1 MVSMK
6 SIFSSGRAITA
17 LAALESRPE
26 GARLTELSALIKAPV
41 SSVQAALDVL
51 IADRLV
57 STSHDRQT
65 RYFLALDQ
73 RGDAAKL
80 LDVASKRDADGTLTA
95 AALRANPAVEFSA
108 RDRVGL
114 LIVTRWD
121 TKPSDEVLLE
131 RSLSRTTAE
140 VTRIGHDDLR
150 ELLYEDDSL
159 RDRAHA
165 AEVISGRV
173 DRSFPRPFAH
183 GAPDAPALGRLNP
196 AINPPSR
203 RALTRLAQR
212 FGLAEIRVFG
222 SAVHSDFRPDS
233 DVDLAVTRRPGARRT
248 LDDEF
253 SLRRELEDLFGRDVD
268 VVDLG
273 LLRPLILDRA
283 RSEGVVLYG

>member
-1 MVSMK
+1 MK

-26 GARLTELSALIKAPV
+26 GARLTELSALIEAPV
-41 SSVQAALDVL
+41 SSVQAAMDVL
-51 IADRLV
+51 IADRFV
-57 STSHDRQT
+57 STSHDRHT
-65 RYFLALDQ
+65 RYFLTPEQ
-73 RGDAAKL
+73 RGDAAKI
-80 LDVASKRDADGTLTA
+80 LDVASKRDADGTLIA

-108 RDRVGL
+108 RDRAGL
-114 LIVTRWD
+114 LVVSRWD
-121 TKPSDEVLLE
+121 ARPSDEVLLE
-131 RSLSRTTAE
+131 RSLARTTAE

-183 GAPDAPALGRLNP
+183 GAPEAPALGRLHP

-203 RALTRLAQR
+203 RALTRLARR

-222 SAVHSDFRPDS
+222 SAVHADFRPDS
-233 DVDLAVTRRPGARRT
+233 DIDLAVTRRPEAHRT

-253 SLRRELEDLFGRDVD
+253 SLQRELENLFGRDVD

-273 LLRPLILDRA
+273 VLRPPILERA

>member
-1 MVSMK
+1 MK

-26 GARLTELSALIKAPV
+26 GARLTELSAAIEAPV
-41 SSVQAALDVL
+41 SSVQTAMDIL

-65 RYFLALDQ
+65 RYFLTPEQ
-73 RGDAAKL
+73 HGDAAKI
-80 LDVASKRDADGTLTA
+80 LDVASKRDADATLIA

-108 RDRVGL
+108 RDRAGL
-114 LIVTRWD
+114 LVVTRWD
-121 TKPSDEVLLE
+121 ARPSDEVLLE
-131 RSLSRTTAE
+131 RSLARTTAE

-150 ELLYEDDSL
+150 ERLYEDDSL

-173 DRSFPRPFAH
+173 DRSFPNPFAH
-183 GAPDAPALGRLNP
+183 GAPGAPALGRLNP
-196 AINPPSR
+196 AITPPSR
-203 RALTRLAQR
+203 RALTRLARR

-222 SAVHSDFRPDS
+222 SAVHADFRPDS
-233 DVDLAVTRRPGARRT
+233 DIDLAVTRRPETHRT

-253 SLRRELEDLFGRDVD
+253 SLQRELEDLFGRDVD
-268 VVDLG
+268 VVDVG
-273 LLRPLILDRA
+273 LLLPPILERA